1 MAKRPDFK
9 QKAETSPIMQ
19 FISAPREQETATERT
34 AAEHT
39 AADAEATQT
48 TAEPPEGY
56 KVNPLFIEKKTKR
69 AQIVL
74 KPSLYEKAKEAS
86 QAAGLSFNDYV
97 CKAIEAYLNR

>member
-9 QKAETSPIMQ
+9 QKAATDPLLQ
-19 FISAPREQETATERT
+19 FISAPREQGTATEQT

-39 AADAEATQT
+39 AADAEPT
-48 TAEPPEGY
+48 TTTEPPEGY
-56 KVNPLFIEKKTKR
+56 KVNPLFVEKKTKR

-74 KPSLYEKAKEAS
+74 KPSLYDKAKEAS